1 LDKEYQKQLRAKER
15 AKEKAKAKVRQNERK
30 GRDRKVVS
38 EDSMDEAE
46 TSKKGKQVSSGKTKK
61 SVPKSSNSK
70 SRK

>member
-1 LDKEYQKQLRAKER
+1 MDKEYQKQLRAKER
-15 AKEKAKAKVRQNERK
+15 AKEKAKAKVWQNERK
-30 GRDRKVVS
+30 GRDRKVS

-46 TSKKGKQVSSGKTKK
+46 TLKMGKQVSSGKTKK

>member
-1 LDKEYQKQLRAKER
+1 M
-15 AKEKAKAKVRQNERK
+15 
-30 GRDRKVVS
+30 VS

-61 SVPKSSNSK
+61 SVSKSSNSK